1 MALREFAFS
10 RRLAPDWSPPSR
22 GASCDDGA
30 MAEPDE
36 RAQRIVFGA
45 LLEAHPGPLSR
56 SELAT
61 MLRDPVAATDAVD
74 ALVRD
79 GVANLAG
86 EMVFAS
92 RAATRADQ
100 LGL

>member
-1 MALREFAFS
+1 MTLRGFAS
-10 RRLAPDWSPPSR
+10 RRLAAAGACQGR
-22 GASCDDGA
+22 AASCDDGA
-30 MAEPDE
+30 MAEADE

-45 LLEAHPGPLSR
+45 LLEADPGALSR

-61 MLRDPVAATDAVD
+61 MLGDPVAATDAVD

-79 GVANLAG
+79 GVANHAG

-92 RAATRADQ
+92 RAAIRADR